1 MKIKVSDIYLKNFI
15 ILILLNSNIFLIG
28 NWGSIF
34 RIISVVIVLLLF
46 GVSAVRKSAGK
57 FYKKYNFMFTW
68 TVIFY
73 FGMLVCV
80 VYMNFKYSTHYSYML
95 SQLYHYLYFL
105 LFWPI
110 VDYLEQNEKNFN
122 KLIVC
127 IVSAVT
133 FILVLKSVIW
143 ILYNFIGVDIIHY
156 MMVEGGDKWVRN
168 GKQRLLL
175 PPTVCFPITYAS
187 LKILTE
193 KKYKSIIKNI
203 AVLSVT
209 VTYIWVVYATKA
221 MLVVL
226 ICSFF
231 AIWVYQNRKS
241 IGKIMKALFL
251 LFASFLSIFAG
262 NLINLYVNSIDS
274 WSLLCRQLAFEYYLG
289 LIGDYRLFGFS
300 LATESMELQNGWG
313 GNYYFADLGIFSKF
327 FEFGLWGIIFII
339 PMVRI
344 ISLSLN
350 TKCKDQ
356 KCKMLMIG
364 LAVYTVVSSILSND
378 IFLYRN
384 VLAFPF
390 VCGILEYINKHNNAE
405 LA

>member
-1 MKIKVSDIYLKNFI
+1 MKVKISDIYLINFV
-15 ILILLNSNIFLIG
+15 ILILINSNVFLIG

-34 RIISVVIVLLLF
+34 RIISVVIVLFLF
-46 GVSAVRKSAGK
+46 GVSAARKNAGRL
-57 FYKKYNFMFTW
+57 YKKYNFMLTW

-73 FGMLVCV
+73 FGMIICTI
-80 VYMNFKYSTHYSYML
+80 YMNSKYSTHFSYML

-110 VDYLEQNEKNFN
+110 IDYLEQNDKNIN
-122 KLIVC
+122 KVIVY
-127 IVSAVT
+127 IVSAVI

-143 ILYNFIGVDIIHY
+143 VLYNYMGVDIVHY
-156 MMVEGGDKWVRN
+156 MMIEGGEKWVRN

-175 PPTVCFPITYAS
+175 PPTVCFPITYS
-187 LKILTE
+187 TLKILTE
-193 KKYKSIIKNI
+193 KRYKSIIKNI
-203 AVLSVT
+203 AALSIT
-209 VTYIWVVYATKA
+209 VAYIWFVYATKA

-226 ICSFF
+226 ICSFV
-231 AIWVYQNRKS
+231 AIWIYQNRKS
-241 IGKIMKALFL
+241 IEKVMKALFL
-251 LFASFLSIFAG
+251 LFVSLLLFFAG
-262 NLINLYVNSIDS
+262 DLINLYINSIDS
-274 WSLLCRQLAFEYYLG
+274 WSLLCRRLAFEYYLG
-289 LIGDYRLFGFS
+289 LIGDYKLFGFG

-313 GNYYFADLGIFSKF
+313 GNYYFSDLGIISKF

-339 PMVRI
+339 PLVRI
-344 ISLSLN
+344 ICLSLN

-364 LAVYTVVSSILSND
+364 LAVYTVVSSLMSND

-390 VCGILEYINKHNNAE
+390 VFALLEYINKHGNAE
-405 LA
+405 LK